1 MLSIS
6 PFLVIDDNPTS
17 FVRVVCFEIS
27 VNREDG

>member
-6 PFLVIDDNPTS
+6 PFLVIDTTLQECES
-17 FVRVVCFEIS
+17 SLFEIS